1 MQSALT
7 LTSTL
12 TIAALAIVTIASIA
26 TLALVWRLR
35 KRGGGGE
42 QAAWLEQ
49 ARREQQRLEQVLRG
63 ELRAGREEATLAA
76 RGVREEVAQQ
86 LERSTDTQLRT
97 MSEMAGLQRAQLQ
110 EVTRQVEA
118 LTVATAAALEGVRA
132 ALDAQLRAAGETV
145 QGRLDAIRDTV
156 DGRLAQLSERN
167 EAKLEEMRK
176 TVDEQLHGT
185 LEKRLG
191 ESFQIVSGRL
201 EAVHRGL
208 GEMQALAAGV
218 GDLRRVLT
226 NVKVRGTWAEVQLGA
241 ILEQV
246 LTPDQFAR
254 NVRIKEDTDERVE
267 YAVRLPGRG
276 GAQARPVWLPIDSK
290 FPQESY
296 LRLMAASEAAD
307 AEAAQAAV
315 VELVRIVRVSARAI
329 AEKYLAP
336 PATTD
341 FAVLF
346 LPTEGLYAEVLR
358 QPGLVEQLQES
369 HRVVVAGPTTLAALL
384 SSLRMGFRTLA
395 IEQRASE
402 VWNVLGAVKTEFGK
416 FGEVLDKVRRQ
427 LGTASRTLTETGART
442 RAMERKL
449 REVEELP
456 AQTSSRVLQL
466 GDDGYV
472 QLDLL
477 DEAEDETLIAPDD
490 DDQTPGRDL
499 EP

>member
-1 MQSALT
+1 MTNWLPLGALALLT
-7 LTSTL
+7 L
-12 TIAALAIVTIASIA
+12 A
-26 TLALVWRLR
+26 TLLLVLRLQR
-35 KRGGGGE
+35 RGSGEGGE
-42 QAAWLEQ
+42 QT
-49 ARREQQRLEQVLRG
+49 RRLELG
-63 ELRAGREEATLAA
+63 LHAELRAGREEAAQAA
-76 RGVREEVAQQ
+76 RALREEVAQK
-86 LERSTDTQLRT
+86 LERSADAQLRT
-97 MSEMAGLQRAQLQ
+97 MAEMATLQRGVLQ
-110 EVTRQVEA
+110 DNTRQVEA
-118 LTVATAAALEGVRA
+118 LTLATQAALEGVRA
-132 ALDAQLRAAGETV
+132 ALDVQLRAAGETV

-156 DGRLAQLSERN
+156 DARLAQLLERN
-167 EAKLEEMRK
+167 EAKLEEVRK

-191 ESFQIVSGRL
+191 ESFQLVSGRL

-226 NVKVRGTWAEVQLGA
+226 NVKARGTWAEVQLGA

-254 NVRIKEDTDERVE
+254 NVRVKGDSEERVE
-267 YAVRLPGRG
+267 YAVRLPGR
-276 GAQARPVWLPIDSK
+276 ATHLPPVWLPIDSK

-296 LRLMAASEAAD
+296 LRLLQAAD
-307 AEAAQAAV
+307 GADPDAV
-315 VELVRIVRVSARAI
+315 QSAVAELVRTVRACARTI
-329 AEKYLAP
+329 ADKYVAP
-336 PATTD
+336 PGTTD

-358 QPGLVEQLQES
+358 QPGLVEQLQDA

-402 VWNVLGAVKTEFGK
+402 VWTVLGAVKTEFGK

-427 LGTASRTLTETGART
+427 LGTASRTLTETGVRT

-456 AQTSSRVLQL
+456 GAVSSRVLEL
-466 GDDGYV
+466 GDEGYV
-472 QLDLL
+472 QMELLADGDEEDAFEVGDGEDAL
-477 DEAEDETLIAPDD
+477 DEGGAAAGD
-490 DDQTPGRDL
+490 
-499 EP
+499 

>member
-1 MQSALT
+1 MPTWLPLAVIAL
-7 LTSTL
+7 
-12 TIAALAIVTIASIA
+12 
-26 TLALVWRLR
+26 LALGALVVALR
-35 KRGGGGE
+35 ALRRGGADEPRVTEALRGE
-42 QAAWLEQ
+42 QS
-49 ARREQQRLEQVLRG
+49 RLEQSLRG
-63 ELRAGREEATLAA
+63 DLRTGREEAAQSA
-76 RGVREEVAQQ
+76 RGLREELAQAV
-86 LERSTDTQLRT
+86 ERSADKQLRAVG
-97 MSEMAGLQRAQLQ
+97 EMAAMQRGLLQ
-110 EVTRQVEA
+110 DNTRQVEA
-118 LTVATAAALEGVRA
+118 LTLATQTALEGVRA

-145 QGRLDAIRDTV
+145 QGRLDVIRETV
-156 DGRLAQLSERN
+156 DNRLAQLQQRN

-226 NVKVRGTWAEVQLGA
+226 NVKARGTWAEVQLGA

-246 LTPDQFAR
+246 LTPDQYAK
-254 NVRIKEDTDERVE
+254 NVRVKEDSEERVE
-267 YAVRLPGRG
+267 FAVRLPGRSG
-276 GAQARPVWLPIDSK
+276 VHAKPVWLPIDSK
-290 FPQESY
+290 FPTEAY
-296 LRLMAASEAAD
+296 LRLMASADAAD
-307 AEAAQAAV
+307 AEAVQASVA
-315 VELVRIVRVSARAI
+315 ELVRTVRLCARGI
-329 AEKYLAP
+329 AERYVSP
-336 PATTD
+336 PSTTD

-358 QPGLVEQLQES
+358 QPGLVEQLQDTY
-369 HRVVVAGPTTLAALL
+369 RVVVAGPTTLAALL

-416 FGEVLDKVRRQ
+416 FGEVLDKVKRQ
-427 LGTASRTLTETGART
+427 LSTASRTLTETGART

-456 AQTSSRVLQL
+456 AKESSRVLQL
-466 GDDGYV
+466 GDEGYV

-477 DEAEDETLIAPDD
+477 NEEFGESDASDGVRETSRDELPQRLSDDPD
-490 DDQTPGRDL
+490 G
-499 EP
+499 

>member
-1 MQSALT
+1 M
-7 LTSTL
+7 TSWL
-12 TIAALAIVTIASIA
+12 PVAGLSLLAFA
-26 TLALVWRLR
+26 TLLIVLWLVRLVR
-35 KRGGGGE
+35 RLP
-42 QAAWLEQ
+42 AADLARAEEARLEQ
-49 ARREQQRLEQVLRG
+49 ARRLEQTLRG
-63 ELRAGREEATLAA
+63 ELRAGREEAATAA
-76 RGVREEVAQQ
+76 RGQREEVAQT
-86 LERSTDTQLRT
+86 LKGSADTQLRT
-97 MSEMAGLQRAQLQ
+97 LAEMAALQRGQLQ
-110 EVTRQVEA
+110 EMARQVEA
-118 LTVATAAALEGVRA
+118 LTVATRAALEGVRV

-145 QGRLDAIRDTV
+145 QGRLDAIRDVV
-156 DGRLAQLSERN
+156 DGRLLQLLERN

-226 NVKVRGTWAEVQLGA
+226 NVKTRGTWAEVQLGA

-246 LTPDQFAR
+246 LTADQYAK
-254 NVRIKEDTDERVE
+254 NVRLKEDSEERVE
-267 YAVRLPGRG
+267 FAVRLPGRG
-276 GAQARPVWLPIDSK
+276 GEVPVWLPIDSK

-296 LRLMAASEAAD
+296 LRLLQASDAAD
-307 AEAAQAAV
+307 PEAVQSAV
-315 VELVRIVRVSARAI
+315 AELVRTVRLCARGI
-329 AEKYLAP
+329 AEKYVSP

-358 QPGLVEQLQES
+358 QPGLVEHLQDTY
-369 HRVVVAGPTTLAALL
+369 RVVVSGPTTLAALL

-402 VWNVLGAVKTEFGK
+402 VWRVLGAVKTEFGK

-456 AQTSSRVLQL
+456 AEASSRVLRL
-466 GDDGYV
+466 GDEGYV

-477 DEAEDETLIAPDD
+477 EETEGAPEGALESGDPAGDEAVE
-490 DDQTPGRDL
+490 
-499 EP
+499 